1 LVNVPQVVFQ
11 NLKKSVHLLKD
22 VVAVHQTLDFLC
34 SQFNQVDLS
43 LEVTEQG
50 LEFLTIFLLLCIHFS
65 EEFHSTAKS
74 LTGLVFEFLLF
85 FQSHH
90 SDVRLRLTG
99 LHL

>member
-1 LVNVPQVVFQ
+1 MSYADDNDFYVPFNQ

-65 EEFHSTAKS
+65 TLFHTM
-74 LTGLVFEFLLF
+74 
-85 FQSHH
+85 
-90 SDVRLRLTG
+90 D
-99 LHL
+99 

>member
-34 SQFNQVDLS
+34 SQFNQVNLS
-43 LEVTEQG
+43 FEVTEQG

-65 EEFHSTAKS
+65 EEFHGTAKS
-74 LTGLVFEFLLF
+74 LTGLVF
-85 FQSHH
+85 
-90 SDVRLRLTG
+90 
-99 LHL
+99 